1 MYVNVEDIS
10 DTPPRWLKYQASS
23 ELHEETQMGYEMFTI
38 EAYDPDRNISHEI
51 SYFIDKIECDGEVL
65 AQNEFFLEVTED
77 GKVLTTKP
85 VDKEAYNSSFTIFEV
100 RLSVLSFHSS
110 VR

>member
-51 SYFIDKIECDGEVL
+51 SYFIDKIECDGKIL
-65 AQNEFFLEVTED
+65 AQNEFFLEVTERKIFTNRSWD
-77 GKVLTTKP
+77 AKTSPIHVG
-85 VDKEAYNSSFTIFEV
+85 NSIPK
-100 RLSVLSFHSS
+100 H
-110 VR
+110 